1 MTEERKRFER
11 YMAEYRPSL
20 WFNYTENSTRD
31 PRWILSKNEVDQCWH
46 LWQAAAR

>member
-11 YMAEYRPSL
+11 YLQEYRPSL
-20 WFNYTENSTRD
+20 WHALDISTHD
-31 PRWILSKNEVDQCWH
+31 PRWAMAKNEVDGLWH